1 MTIHS
6 RPIRQSNGSRQC
18 PRTRQL
24 NDVQRID
31 QSAVPVTCAP
41 GHQERFGSGQHGSG
55 NLALRGV
62 DLDVYPGELTLL
74 VGPSGCGKTTLLSVV
89 AGILDPTK
97 GEMVVLGSRTSEFSN
112 RRKVQFRRQN
122 IGFVFQ
128 QFNLLPSLTAAENVT
143 VPLLL
148 SGWSRRKAMQ
158 VAIPLLER
166 MGITGRML
174 KALPATLSGGQ
185 QQRVAIARALSN
197 HPRLLVCDEP
207 TSALD
212 GKTGH
217 AIMELLRSEAMQGE
231 RAVIIVTHD
240 SRVFGFGDRIAR
252 MEDGRVVEVHRQ
264 QVTAAAATGFQE
276 SFQFSARPQRSRWV
290 AEPLVRPNHF

>member
-1 MTIHS
+1 M
-6 RPIRQSNGSRQC
+6 SNGSTKTPALSCRQVIK
-18 PRTRQL
+18 TY
-24 NDVQRID
+24 
-31 QSAVPVTCAP
+31 
-41 GHQERFGSGQHGSG
+41 GSG
-55 NLALRGV
+55 NSEVQALRGV

-89 AGILDPTK
+89 AGILDPTA
-97 GEMVVLGSRTSEFSN
+97 GEMTILGTRPALLSN
-112 RRKVQFRRQN
+112 RRKVKFRRQN

-128 QFNLLPSLTAAENVT
+128 QFNLLPALSAAENVT

-148 SGWSRRKAMQ
+148 AGWSRRKAMQ
-158 VAIPLLER
+158 VAVPLLER
-166 MGITGRML
+166 MEISGRMQ
-174 KALPATLSGGQ
+174 KALPSKLSGGQ

-217 AIMELLRSEAMQGE
+217 AIMELLRSEAMQGD

-240 SRVFGFGDRIAR
+240 ARVFGFGDRVAR
-252 MEDGRVVEVHRQ
+252 MEDGRVIEVHRQ
-264 QVTAAAATGFQE
+264 QVTAPATAFHDT
-276 SFQFSARPQRSRWV
+276 FQFSTSGEAGLLPHPSV
-290 AEPLVRPNHF
+290 

>member
-1 MTIHS
+1 MSSSPTKTPALS
-6 RPIRQSNGSRQC
+6 CRQ
-18 PRTRQL
+18 
-24 NDVQRID
+24 
-31 QSAVPVTCAP
+31 VTKTY
-41 GHQERFGSGQHGSG
+41 GRG
-55 NLALRGV
+55 NNEVHALRGV

-89 AGILDPTK
+89 AGILDPTA
-97 GEMVVLGSRTSEFSN
+97 GEMTVLGTRPATLSA
-112 RRKVQFRRQN
+112 RRKVKFRRQN
-122 IGFVFQ
+122 VGFVFQ
-128 QFNLLPSLTAAENVT
+128 QYNLLPALSAAENVT

-148 SGWSRRKAMQ
+148 CGWSRRKAMQ

-166 MGITGRML
+166 MEITGRMRN
-174 KALPATLSGGQ
+174 ALPAKLSGGQ
-185 QQRVAIARALSN
+185 QQRVAIARALAN

-217 AIMELLRSEAMQGE
+217 AIMELLRSEAMQGD

-240 SRVFGFGDRIAR
+240 ARVFSFGDRIAR

-264 QVTAAAATGFQE
+264 QVTAPAAGFHE
-276 SFQFSARPQRSRWV
+276 TFQFSTTSDTVGLLPNSAR
-290 AEPLVRPNHF
+290 